1 MCASPI
7 ITTIR
12 PGDTTK
18 TNPFTVVIVSNPA
31 LETPWKS
38 GNFVI
43 DPITSMQVAFNAAV
57 AQIDSALFGLLP
69 GQRERFIADPA
80 IAPKIR
86 VVSVFVSGLPAQDS
100 NSLVGEDGVSTL
112 LVARRTVFKPFLVG
126 IGINVADVVYAV
138 SASDSHTRASA
149 WPTTDNDT
157 GPGTS
162 FTLDSGVF
170 SHRFF
175 NDVPGTVAIHQ
186 TTNSLTPLHEF
197 GHALSSFSNG
207 SVVDLYVDGKT
218 GINNKKQPRP
228 IPLHFDTYNGSALAS
243 DLTRDGLGYPAGWTS
258 YHCELIDPALPAVMD
273 NYRTPGIVAEH
284 CQHDRITRQF
294 LMDRLRAKISR

>member
-18 TNPFTVVIVSNPA
+18 TDPFTVVIVSNPA

-38 GNFVI
+38 GTFVI
-43 DPITSMQVAFNAAV
+43 DPITSMQAAFNAA
-57 AQIDSALFGLLP
+57 ANQIDSALFGLLP
-69 GQRERFIADPA
+69 GQRERFIADPT
-80 IAPKIR
+80 IGPNIR
-86 VVSVFVSGLPAQDS
+86 VISIFVSGLPAQHS
-100 NSLVGEDGVSTL
+100 NSLVGEDGLSSL
-112 LVARRTVFKPFLVG
+112 LVARRAVFMPFLVG

-138 SASDSHTRASA
+138 SASETHRRASA
-149 WPTTDNDT
+149 WFTSDDDAR
-157 GPGTS
+157 PGIG
-162 FTLDSGVF
+162 FTLDAGMF

-175 NDVPGTVAIHQ
+175 NLVPGTVAIHES
-186 TTNSLTPLHEF
+186 TNSLTPLHEF
-197 GHALSSFSNG
+197 GHALSSYSNG
-207 SVVDLYVDGKT
+207 SVVDLYVDSGP
-218 GINNKKQPRP
+218 GINNKNLRP
-228 IPLHFDTYNGSALAS
+228 IPPHFDTYDGSALAS

-258 YHCELIDPALPAVMD
+258 YHCELIDPTLPAVMD